1 MAIDGL
7 FNIKPSNAADTV
19 PEYITS
25 VPKLEPLFIPLKTKS
40 IFISLNKPS
49 IPIFTQSAGVPYIL

>member
-7 FNIKPSNAADTV
+7 FNIRPSNAADTV

-25 VPKLEPLFIPLKTKS
+25 VPKLEQIGRAS
-40 IFISLNKPS
+40 C
-49 IPIFTQSAGVPYIL
+49 